1 MNDFT
6 ISSNRHEIEFE
17 LILLITD
24 LDHLINVFTNE
35 MKLSN
40 IASIIGTG
48 IYGLLHLTV
57 NDQFKCSPGLGMI
70 RFVDPCIKD
79 IWWWFHGH
87 SLNSISIVGYY
98 LVAQGLMDHLRKR
111 LKLVPGRRICP
122 YDIGRASRTNRK
134 S

>member
-35 MKLSN
+35 TKLSN

-57 NDQFKCSPGLGMI
+57 DDQFLINPVSG
-70 RFVDPCIKD
+70 
-79 IWWWFHGH
+79 
-87 SLNSISIVGYY
+87 SN
-98 LVAQGLMDHLRKR
+98 
-111 LKLVPGRRICP
+111 
-122 YDIGRASRTNRK
+122 
-134 S
+134 

>member
-57 NDQFKCSPGLGMI
+57 DDQFLINVLPVWEGFGSWIPL
-70 RFVDPCIKD
+70 
-79 IWWWFHGH
+79 
-87 SLNSISIVGYY
+87 
-98 LVAQGLMDHLRKR
+98 
-111 LKLVPGRRICP
+111 
-122 YDIGRASRTNRK
+122 
-134 S
+134 